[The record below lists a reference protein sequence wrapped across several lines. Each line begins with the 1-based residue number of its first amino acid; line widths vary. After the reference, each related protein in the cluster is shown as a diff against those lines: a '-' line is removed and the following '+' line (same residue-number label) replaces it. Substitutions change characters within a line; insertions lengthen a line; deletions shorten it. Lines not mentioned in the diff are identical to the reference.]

1 MEKSRFSGTYV
12 PNLLDGKRIALPRRI
27 REVAKGNVLVLTIG
41 FDNCIFGFAKDEW
54 EPTTQAELNR
64 PLYSDK
70 EGRDLRRKIYANA
83 AYVKL
88 DAQGRFVLPSD
99 MMTYAKIRDQLVVIG
114 AGDHFEIWSKQ
125 LWEKYRQGI

>member
-1 MEKSRFSGTYV
+1 MEKSRFSGTYE
-12 PNLLDGKRIALPRRI
+12 PNLLDGNRIALPKRI
-27 REVAKGNVLVLTIG
+27 REVAKGKELVLTIG

-54 EPTTQAELNR
+54 EPTTAAELNR

-88 DAQGRFVLPSD
+88 DAQGRFVLPSE
-99 MMTYAKIRDQLVVIG
+99 MLIYAKIQNQLVVIG

-125 LWEKYRQGI
+125 LWDTYSKEI